1 MSEIASRLFTQSFI
15 QTQIKE
21 NIKAPRHWPLCGEF
35 TGDRWI
41 PRTNGQLCGKCFHLM
56 TSSWSLWLV
65 RLLGVIILP
74 AIIWRNDNAIIRS
87 NDKSINT
94 RCVRKNAW
102 SALHN
107 QSLLR
112 HSNHCSQRD
121 SFTVTLY
128 SHDDRRLASRKGCAH
143 GAKEFG
149 IPMGLFSSQFLG
161 IHMDPNVWLGRHT
174 PSRFWRKNPSLCP
187 HPTHTPNKGP
197 AVPSEKK
204 PVVITTNHISPQCL
218 HITLDALFLYS

>member
-35 TGDRWI
+35 TGHRWI

-87 NDKSINT
+87 NDNSINT
-94 RCVRKNAW
+94 RCVRKM
-102 SALHN
+102 HG
-107 QSLLR
+107 
-112 HSNHCSQRD
+112 
-121 SFTVTLY
+121 VLY
-128 SHDDRRLASRKGCAH
+128 TIRACC
-143 GAKEFG
+143 G
-149 IPMGLFSSQFLG
+149 IPTIVLNETLSQSPCTVMTTGGLPAARAVHMVQRSLVSQWACFLHSFLVSIWIQMFG
-161 IHMDPNVWLGRHT
+161 LVGTPLPASGGRT
-174 PSRFWRKNPSLCP
+174 PPFAPTP
-187 HPTHTPNKGP
+187 PTHRTKDLQFPL
-197 AVPSEKK
+197 KK
-204 PVVITTNHISPQCL
+204 KRW
-218 HITLDALFLYS
+218 